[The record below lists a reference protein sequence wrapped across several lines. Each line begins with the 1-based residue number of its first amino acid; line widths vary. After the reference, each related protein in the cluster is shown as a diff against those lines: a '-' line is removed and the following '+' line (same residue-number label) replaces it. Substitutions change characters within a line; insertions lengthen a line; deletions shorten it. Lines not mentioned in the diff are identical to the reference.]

1 MIAHFSRSSRMM
13 CTGIVLS
20 LGWFLF
26 ESCDC
31 DETKEEQ
38 FPGFWVSCI
47 GNKPTLMTYNGD
59 SPTVVTSDQAGN
71 FNPSDYD
78 CSHDSSSPSY
88 RGSEASA
95 PFPQGAPGGPS
106 GTSSKKDVTG
116 AGIAYIPQQW
126 RLLPFVP
133 DVPPSSTPPT
143 CSSSYPDVF
152 QTDQTMAMVT
162 RFSTCPFQ
170 FKTTIPVVAAPLQV
184 AVSPDG
190 STAIVTSFNNAV
202 SFINLSANQVTSTL
216 MTDPSVNPH
225 GLAISPDGTRLYIT
239 SFNPDNSVVLEIDM
253 ATHKIL
259 ATIPTIT
266 YPQGAILSPDG
277 SQLWI
282 TSPYAGAVDV
292 IDTLTFTDITR
303 LNISFAYD
311 VAFNSTGTRAYITS
325 QAVSPGQVFAVDT
338 GSYQTIK
345 TYTVGTGP
353 TDISISYGDQFLV
366 VNNNND
372 VTISVIDLVKGTQST
387 TSVGASPSGI
397 AWVH

>member
-31 DETKEEQ
+31 DETKEDQ

-47 GNKPTLMTYNGD
+47 NNQPTLMTYSGNN
-59 SPTVVTSDQAGN
+59 PTVVSTSPAGG

-78 CSHDSSSPSY
+78 CTHDSGSPPY
-88 RGSEASA
+88 RGSESGA
-95 PFPQGAPGGPS
+95 PFQQGSPSGPGGYARKDAT
-106 GTSSKKDVTG
+106 GTGT
-116 AGIAYIPQQW
+116 AFLPQQW
-126 RLLPFVP
+126 QILPFVP
-133 DVPPSSTPPT
+133 DVPPPTTPAACTSSF
-143 CSSSYPDVF
+143 PDVF
-152 QTDQTMAMVT
+152 QTDQTLAMVT

-170 FKTTIPVVAAPLQV
+170 EKTTIPVVAAPLQV
-184 AVSPDG
+184 AVTPDG

-202 SFINLSANQVTSTL
+202 SFINLSTNQVTSTL
-216 MTDPSVNPH
+216 TTDPSVNPH
-225 GLAISPDGTRLYIT
+225 GIAISPDGTRLYIT

-253 ATHKIL
+253 ATHNIL

-292 IDTLTFTDITR
+292 IDTLTFTEVTR

-311 VAFNSTGTRAYITS
+311 VAFNSTGTRAYVTS
-325 QAVSPGQVFAVDT
+325 QAVSPGQVFVVDT
-338 GSYQTIK
+338 GSYQTIN
-345 TYTVGTGP
+345 TYTVGVGP

-366 VNNNND
+366 VNNNGD
-372 VTISVIDLVKGTQST
+372 VTITVIDLVKGTQST
-387 TSVGASPSGI
+387 TSVGGSPTGI